1 MKNPTRSLKH
11 SWVNEMKRIKLSK
24 IKQLKLVAAE
34 MLAERENHDVVWKT
48 IAEHILPYSPKFLGE
63 EDGRNKGERKDEL
76 IMNNVATMAA
86 NTLQAGMM
94 SGVTSPSRPWFKLG
108 SPFSG
113 NKTLSQDG
121 QEWLDESTKRMYAV
135 FAGSNLYQ
143 VLPSLYKVGGTF
155 GIGAMVVEEDLES
168 VIHCAELPI
177 GSYAVATNKKGV
189 VDVLYREINYT
200 IRQLFDRFGKFDEND
215 NLVNPEAFSD
225 RAKSSYQTGKLD
237 VQVVVCH
244 HIMPNVDHDPDKIDP
259 KYKRYSSLYY
269 EKGATDAQGFLLE
282 TGMDRFRVLCHRW
295 EVSGEDVYPVSCPG
309 RVCIGDVKSL
319 QHRQKKVWNALDQE
333 INPAMMAS
341 TDVTTI
347 DARPLAGTARG
358 VQGITYVSPET
369 MAQGGVRPL
378 YNVQL
383 NIPPILDD
391 IQRHEDRIN
400 KAYFVDL
407 FLMMANSDRRQITAR
422 EIEERHEEK
431 LLALGPVFEQLDFD
445 VLTPLIEITFEIML
459 NQGLIERPPEEFQGQ
474 KLKIEYVSVMAQA
487 QKIAS
492 LAGIDRVSRYTG
504 EVSSFA
510 PDVLDKIDTD
520 KLIEEYADV
529 VGVTP
534 KIMRSEDDVEAI
546 RASREQA
553 QQQQA
558 MAESMAQQAQTA
570 KALSETD
577 MDKNSGLNQLL
588 QQANAGQVV

>member
-1 MKNPTRSLKH
+1 
-11 SWVNEMKRIKLSK
+11 MKRVKLSK
-24 IKQLKLVAAE
+24 LKQLKLLAAE
-34 MLAERENHDVVWKT
+34 LLEERKSHDVVWKD
-48 IAEHILPYSPKFLGE
+48 IADHILPYSPAFL
-63 EDGRNKGERKDEL
+63 DYKDDKNKGKRKDQL

-108 SPFSG
+108 SPFSI
-113 NKTLSQDG
+113 NQKISQEG
-121 QEWLDESTKRMYAV
+121 EEWLDECTKRMYSV
-135 FAGSNLYQ
+135 YAGSNLYQ
-143 VLPSLYKVGGTF
+143 VLPSIYKVAGTF
-155 GIGAMVVEEDLES
+155 GIGAMVIEEDIEN
-168 VIHCAELPI
+168 VIHCSELPI
-177 GSYAVATNKKGV
+177 GSYAIAANKKGFI
-189 VDVLYREINYT
+189 DVLYREINYT

-225 RAKSSYQTGKLD
+225 RARSSYKAGRLD
-237 VQVVVCH
+237 AQITVCH
-244 HIMPNVDHDPDKIDP
+244 HIMPNVDHDPDKLDP
-259 KYKRYSSLYY
+259 KYKRYSSIYY
-269 EKGATDAQGFLLE
+269 EKGATDNQGFLLE
-282 TGMDRFRVLCHRW
+282 SGMNRFRVLCNRW
-295 EVSGEDVYPVSCPG
+295 EVSGEGVYPVSCPG

-347 DARPLAGTARG
+347 DARPLSGGADG

-459 NQGLIERPPEEFQGQ
+459 EQGLISPPPEEFQGH

-492 LAGIDRVSRYTG
+492 LSGIDRVSRYTG

-534 KIMRSEDDVEAI
+534 KIMRSKDDVEAI
-546 RASREQA
+546 RSAREQA

-558 MAESMAQQAQTA
+558 MADSMSQQAQTA

-577 MDKNSGLNQLL
+577 MDRNSGLNQLL